1 MPSSLNWWCANQQRG
16 LRNPKHFFFP
26 VVSFARP
33 SLMPLSETPRADSS
47 RALTRA
53 ANAAFVPIGVVTVL
67 LGPMLPA
74 LSARWSLNYSQAGS
88 LFTAQFL
95 ASTVGVAVSGT
106 LVSRLGFRFALNTGL
121 LVTAAGVAGLSI
133 GSHLWGLLCIGAYGA
148 GLGLAVPA
156 ANLLVAEVN
165 PMRRSAALNLL
176 NFSWSVGAVACPFL
190 VAGAARSNRVA
201 VLMIVVA
208 GILLLVMLGIAGMSS
223 RVVEPVLTDS
233 DNKPAKINWGA
244 RSLFVLSA
252 LFFLYVGTENSFGG
266 WIASYAK
273 SLGSMPLTRSVMTP
287 SFFYSA
293 LLVGR
298 WIAPLIL
305 RKIDEVKLAR
315 AGILIACAGMSG
327 LVLSRATPGVI
338 GSAIVAGLGLSA
350 VYPITIS
357 LLSREFGPAASR
369 VGSVMFTMANLGG
382 SCLPW
387 LVGYA
392 SNRFGGLKVGL
403 AVPLIAGIAMFVLYF
418 SKWKSAPVRTT

>member
-1 MPSSLNWWCANQQRG
+1 
-16 LRNPKHFFFP
+16 
-26 VVSFARP
+26 
-33 SLMPLSETPRADSS
+33 
-47 RALTRA
+47 
-53 ANAAFVPIGVVTVL
+53 
-67 LGPMLPA
+67 
-74 LSARWSLNYSQAGS
+74 
-88 LFTAQFL
+88 
-95 ASTVGVAVSGT
+95 
-106 LVSRLGFRFALNTGL
+106 
-121 LVTAAGVAGLSI
+121 
-133 GSHLWGLLCIGAYGA
+133 
-148 GLGLAVPA
+148 
-156 ANLLVAEVN
+156 
-165 PMRRSAALNLL
+165 
-176 NFSWSVGAVACPFL
+176 

-201 VLMIVVA
+201 ILMIAVA

-273 SLGSMPLTRSVMTP
+273 SLGSMPLTRSVVTP

-315 AGILIACAGMSG
+315 AGILVACAGMAG
-327 LVLSRATPGVI
+327 LILSRSTPGVV
-338 GSAIVAGLGLSA
+338 GSAIVAGFGLSA

-403 AVPLIAGIAMFVLYF
+403 AVPLIAGVAMFVLYF